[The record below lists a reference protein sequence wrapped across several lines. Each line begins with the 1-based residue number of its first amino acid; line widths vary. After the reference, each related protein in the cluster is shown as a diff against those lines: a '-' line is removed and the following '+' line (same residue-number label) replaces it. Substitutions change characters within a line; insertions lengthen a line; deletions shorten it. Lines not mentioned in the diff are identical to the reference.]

1 MRAVA
6 ERRLALVL
14 SGGGNAGICQVP
26 FMQRLMDIGVRPD
39 LIVGT
44 SVGALNGAYLAFHP
58 DGVHRLPEVW
68 RGLRDRKMWDRN
80 VLNIGRN
87 LLRRRMSLYSN
98 QFLRELIEPMVEVD
112 DIRAAE
118 IPLFISAA
126 SLNRGT
132 KHVFTSGSV
141 IDAILASS
149 AVPGLFPPMRIDD
162 EWFVDAG
169 VVTGLD
175 LQTAIDQGATE
186 ILAVDLGAPPPPR
199 RPRGIIDV
207 LTRSMDIAVEQRT
220 RYELTHIAK
229 RVPTV
234 VWRPGLQA
242 RNVGSFAEVDD
253 LYEAAEGMAP
263 ALIDAARRLDG
274 RWIHNVFQGSVPLH
288 AGRDL

>member
-1 MRAVA
+1 MA

-26 FMQRLMDIGVRPD
+26 FMQRLVDIGVRPD
-39 LIVGT
+39 LVVGT
-44 SVGALNGAYLAFHP
+44 SVGALNGAFMAFHP
-58 DGVHRLPEVW
+58 HDIHELPDIW
-68 RGLRDRKMWDRN
+68 RALRDRKMWDRN
-80 VLNIGRN
+80 VFSIGRN

-98 QFLRELIEPMVEVD
+98 QFLRELITPLVDVD
-112 DIRAAE
+112 DIHAAE
-118 IPLFISAA
+118 IPLYISAA
-126 SLNRGT
+126 SLNRGE
-132 KHVFTSGSV
+132 KHVFRSGSV
-141 IDAILASS
+141 IDAILASC
-149 AVPGLFPPMRIDD
+149 AVPGLFPPMQIGS
-162 EWFVDAG
+162 EWYVDAG

-207 LTRSMDIAVEQRT
+207 LSRSMDIAVEQRT
-220 RYELTHIAK
+220 RYELTHLAK

-234 VWRPGLQA
+234 VWRPGLQP
-242 RNVGSFAEVDD
+242 RNVGSFAEVDE
-253 LYEAAEGMAP
+253 LYEAAQGMAP